1 MQFSHT
7 PAIWQTFPEL
17 VVGVLHAEGIHDRAS
32 VQAAQSRYIDIA
44 QSKLQAGAE
53 SDLPAIQAWRRAF
66 ARMGLKPT
74 QYRCAAEALLRRLRK
89 ESNLPPLHPLVDLCN
104 AVSVAYAIPVAVFDL
119 AHVAGSLQVR
129 HATGDEDYLAFSG
142 EHERPDAGEVIFA
155 DDSRHVHAR
164 RWCNRQSAL
173 SAIHPATAEVLI
185 VIEAMHDTA
194 AHDVPELIGAL
205 AGELSALWG
214 AQVRSAVLTKG
225 APVFEC
231 PPGPPPMPDGRARN
245 LGVRKSG
252 ADEPH
257 AG

>member
-1 MQFSHT
+1 VQFIHT
-7 PAIWQTFPEL
+7 AAIWQAFPEL
-17 VVGVLHAEGIHDRAS
+17 VAGVIHADGIHD
-32 VQAAQSRYIDIA
+32 QAAVQPVLAGYLEIA
-44 QSKLQAGAE
+44 KARLRAGAE

-89 ESNLPPLHPLVDLCN
+89 EGDLPPLHPLVDLCN
-104 AVSVAYAIPVAVFDL
+104 AVSVAHATPIAVFDL

-155 DDSRHVHAR
+155 DEQGRVHAR

-173 SAIHPATAEVLI
+173 SAIRPATARVLI
-185 VIEAMHDTA
+185 VAEGMHGAA
-194 AHDVPELIGAL
+194 AHEVPELLGAL
-205 AGELSALWG
+205 AGELRSLWG
-214 AQVRSAVLTKG
+214 ARVRSAMLTK
-225 APVFEC
+225 ET
-231 PPGPPPMPDGRARN
+231 PGFAW
-245 LGVRKSG
+245 
-252 ADEPH
+252 